1 MNKNM
6 YDIIVDY
13 IENDKV
19 KYNIDYKETINY
31 LKELIKAIEKEYE
44 NIEE

>member
-13 IENDKV
+13 IENNKV
-19 KYNIDYKETINY
+19 KYNIDYKETIEY
-31 LKELIKAIEKEYE
+31 LKELIEEIEKEYE
-44 NIEE
+44 NIE